1 MTCINKFDLRVL
13 ILEHK
18 TRLPDQPVRNLHV
31 GKAGRCKG
39 GSPIIGILCFVDSD
53 CQFIRSLLFQLKET
67 KENNNVLLIV
77 VQLVN

>member
-13 ILEHK
+13 IMEQIITK
-18 TRLPDQPVRNLHV
+18 HV
-31 GKAGRCKG
+31 
-39 GSPIIGILCFVDSD
+39 SPINLFVI
-53 CQFIRSLLFQLKET
+53 CMLAKPAGAKVAVLLFQLKET